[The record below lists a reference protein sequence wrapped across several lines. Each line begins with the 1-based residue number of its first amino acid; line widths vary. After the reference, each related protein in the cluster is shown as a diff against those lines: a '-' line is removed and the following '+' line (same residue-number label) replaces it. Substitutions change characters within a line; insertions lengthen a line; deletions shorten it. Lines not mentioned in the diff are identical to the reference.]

1 MISQLEDDLRQA
13 LTDKVREVPD
23 TTAIRLSSA
32 DYHPRT
38 HSPQRRFALGTAV
51 VVVVALVASVFVGNV
66 GPGRQ
71 GQLAAWSATPTKPA
85 SGQVAAAET
94 SCRRTINRFIS
105 HFPSHFPGASNEPRP
120 QQWRQVL
127 TQTRGAFTL
136 VAYNAKTGDLNVQAC
151 LTNGAAD
158 RYGQLTGTAFGLPVS
173 IASNTIRAATL
184 GSSESYTVA
193 IGEAGSAVTGIT
205 FVMAQGTRTVRIV
218 ATVAHGI
225 YALWWPGN
233 MLTESV
239 QVTTPRGTTTGAFS
253 PRDGSFVP
261 NSASRPPESG

>member
-13 LTDKVREVPD
+13 LADKAREVPNS
-23 TTAIRLSSA
+23 TAIRLSGA
-32 DYHPRT
+32 NFHPRT
-38 HSPQRRFALGTAV
+38 HSPQRRFALAAAG
-51 VVVVALVASVFVGNV
+51 VVVVALGASILVGNV

-71 GQLAAWSATPTKPA
+71 GQAAWSATPTTPTR
-85 SGQVAAAET
+85 GQLAAAET
-94 SCRRTINRFIS
+94 SCRRTINQFNS
-105 HFPSHFPGASNEPRP
+105 QFPSDFSGTPYPRRA
-120 QQWRQVL
+120 QQWQQIL

-136 VAYNAKTGDLNVQAC
+136 VAYRATTRDFHVQAC
-151 LTNGAAD
+151 LTTGASD
-158 RYGQLTGTAFGLPVS
+158 RYGQLTGTGSGVPVS
-173 IASNTIRAATL
+173 LASNTITAAGL
-184 GSSESYTVA
+184 GSSGSYTVA
-193 IGEAGSAVTGIT
+193 IGEAGSAVTDVT

-239 QVTTPRGTTTGAFS
+239 QVTTPQGTTSGSFS

-261 NSASRPPESG
+261 NSAKNATESG

>member
-13 LTDKVREVPD
+13 LADKVREVPD
-23 TTAIRLSSA
+23 ATAIRLSSA
-32 DYHPRT
+32 HYHPRT
-38 HSPQRRFALGTAV
+38 QSPRRRFALGTAGAV
-51 VVVVALVASVFVGNV
+51 IVALVASVFIGNV

-71 GQLAAWSATPTKPA
+71 GQLAAWSATPTKPVR
-85 SGQVAAAET
+85 GQVAAAEA
-94 SCRRTINRFIS
+94 SCRRTINRFNS
-105 HFPSHFPGASNEPRP
+105 HFPSHFPGAPHPRRP
-120 QQWRQVL
+120 QQWRRVL

-136 VAYNAKTGDLNVQAC
+136 VAYEATNGNLNVEAC
-151 LTNGAAD
+151 LTTGAAD
-158 RYGQLTGTAFGLPVS
+158 RYGQMTGTAFGIPVS
-173 IASNTIRAATL
+173 LASNTITAAGL

-193 IGEAGSAVTGIT
+193 IGEAGSAVTGVT
-205 FVMAQGTRTVRIV
+205 FVMAQGTRTIRIV
-218 ATVAHGI
+218 APVAHGI

-239 QVTTPRGTTTGAFS
+239 QVTTPQGTTTGAFS

>member
-1 MISQLEDDLRQA
+1 MISRLEDDLRQA
-13 LTDKVREVPD
+13 LTDKAGEVPD

-38 HSPQRRFALGTAV
+38 NSPQRRFALGAAG
-51 VVVVALVASVFVGNV
+51 VVVVALVASIFFGNV

-71 GQLAAWSATPTKPA
+71 GQLAAWSATPTKPVR
-85 SGQVAAAET
+85 GQVAAAET
-94 SCRRTINRFIS
+94 SCRRTINQFNG
-105 HFPSHFPGASNEPRP
+105 HYPGAPFAPLP
-120 QQWRQVL
+120 QHWRQVL
-127 TQTRGAFTL
+127 TQTRGAFSM
-136 VAYNAKTGDLNVQAC
+136 VAYKATTGDFNVEAC
-151 LTNGAAD
+151 LTTGAAD
-158 RYGQLTGTAFGLPVS
+158 RYGQMTGTAFGIPVS
-173 IASNTIRAATL
+173 IASNTLRAATL

-239 QVTTPRGTTTGAFS
+239 LVTTPQGTTAGAFS
-253 PRDGSFVP
+253 PWDGSFVP
-261 NSASRPPESG
+261 HSASHPPESG